1 MCQFNISH
9 PALRPPPPPQGL
21 QLSDTQQLVHPAALG
36 RRPKEQ
42 RGERLHQ
49 QNLQLPAQVS
59 QHAAHGSR
67 RRYLGSSRN
76 PSTSPSPLA
85 HLCLPS
91 YLSHFCFCLRLSVPH
106 SVLRDSTCAVRFLCH
121 WVCNRKPFRH
131 HLLLLLSIYLSIY
144 LFIHLFTHLLF
155 LNMYS
160 QKKSQPSYL
169 GSSLHGTEPR
179 HNLLACV

>member
-1 MCQFNISH
+1 MCQFNIIPH
-9 PALRPPPPPQGL
+9 PALRLPPGPPQGL

-36 RRPKEQ
+36 RRPEEQ

-91 YLSHFCFCLRLSVPH
+91 HLSHFFFFVCVSQCHIAL
-106 SVLRDSTCAVRFLCH
+106 LRDSTCAVRFLCH
-121 WVCNRKPFRH
+121 WVRNRKPFR
-131 HLLLLLSIYLSIY
+131 HLLLLLSIYLFIY
-144 LFIHLFTHLLF
+144 LFIHLFTF

-160 QKKSQPSYL
+160 LKKSQPSYL

>member
-1 MCQFNISH
+1 MCQFNIPH
-9 PALRPPPPPQGL
+9 PALRFPSPLLPSPPFPFPQGL

-36 RRPKEQ
+36 RRPEEQ

-59 QHAAHGSR
+59 QHATHGSR

-91 YLSHFCFCLRLSVPH
+91 HLSHFFCLRLSVPY

-121 WVCNRKPFRH
+121 WICNKKTIQASFIIIIYIF
-131 HLLLLLSIYLSIY
+131 IYLSIY
-144 LFIHLFTHLLF
+144 SFFLLIYF
-155 LNMYS
+155 S
-160 QKKSQPSYL
+160 
-169 GSSLHGTEPR
+169 
-179 HNLLACV
+179 

>member
-1 MCQFNISH
+1 MCKFNIIPH
-9 PALRPPPPPQGL
+9 PALRLPPPQGL

-36 RRPKEQ
+36 RRPEEQ

-76 PSTSPSPLA
+76 PSTSPSLLA

-91 YLSHFCFCLRLSVPH
+91 HLSHFFFVCVSQCHTAL
-106 SVLRDSTCAVRFLCH
+106 LRDSTCAVRFLCH

-131 HLLLLLSIYLSIY
+131 LLLLLSIYLFIY
-144 LFIHLFTHLLF
+144 LFIHLFTF